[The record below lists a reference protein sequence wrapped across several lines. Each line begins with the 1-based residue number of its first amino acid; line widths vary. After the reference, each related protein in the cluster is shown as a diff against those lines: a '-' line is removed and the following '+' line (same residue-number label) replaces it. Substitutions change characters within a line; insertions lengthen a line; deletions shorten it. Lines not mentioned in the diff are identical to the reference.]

1 MKNYNYIFEEIIDR
15 TSTRDTVKAI
25 IPILIGW
32 AKAGE
37 TNHTYGDLADAIGY
51 KTPRLGRHLGRVN
64 DVLNRL
70 SELTG
75 EVIPTPNSLVNNAH
89 SNLPSDGFGF
99 VKEHYTDMTKE
110 DKDKYVRQLNSE
122 AIHYDK
128 WDWVLAQLGL
138 KTPVSHT
145 EINEIRSGKVKGYGG
160 EGPEHKAL
168 KEYVASHPNLVGA
181 KENGETEHILLSG
194 DRLDVWFP
202 DSQIAVE
209 VKPATSPD
217 SDMLRGLFQCVKYK
231 ATLDAE
237 ASIEGVKPE
246 AKVVMVIAGKLNES
260 NKEIQNTLGVK
271 VIQVA
276 KSSV

>member
-1 MKNYNYIFEEIIDR
+1 MKKYSYIFDEIIDR

-25 IPILIGW
+25 IPVLIGW

-37 TNHTYGDLADAIGY
+37 TDHTYGDLADSIRY
-51 KTPRLGRHLGRVN
+51 KTPRLGHHLGRVN

-75 EVIPTPNSLVNNAH
+75 EVIPTPNSLVNNVH
-89 SNLPSDGFGF
+89 SNLPSDGFDF
-99 VKEHYTDMTKE
+99 VKEHYSDMTKE

-138 KTPVSHT
+138 KTPISRT
-145 EINEIRSGKVKGYGG
+145 EINEIRSGKVKGFGG

-168 KEYVASHPNLVGA
+168 KEYVASHPKLVGA

-237 ASIEGVKPE
+237 ASIEGAKPE
-246 AKVVMVIAGKLNES
+246 AKVMMVIAGKLNES

-271 VIQVA
+271 VIHVA
-276 KSSV
+276 KYK